1 MARYKKSGA
10 GILKKIIL
18 VVISIAIL
26 GLTAFAGYSYYIGKR
41 IKGNDVPAKKVDTKK
56 PVNILVLGVDA
67 GDYDSKSKDCPKRSD
82 TMMLF
87 RFFPETKKIYILSI
101 PRDTKVKING
111 KTEKINSA
119 NLFGGTELAIKTV
132 EDLLGVEINYY
143 AKIDY
148 EGFKECIDAI
158 GGVDIVVPHNMDYD
172 AYDIHIHFKKGQTV
186 HLDGTKA
193 EEFVRWRKNNNGTGY
208 AMGDL
213 GRESTQQEFMIKV
226 LEKVKSPAGMLRLPA
241 LVTTLSKYVKTNM
254 DEGEML
260 SYGLKLNGI
269 NTANVQ
275 KKILAGEPKYIG
287 KISYFVPDVDKDNEY
302 LSHFRNDTDTASN
315 TGTSTDTGSTP
326 NADRSNIKVIVLNST
341 GKNGLA
347 AEYKKQLESLGYNV
361 TETGNYS
368 KVKYKNTKIID
379 YESDGYGDLINKDLN
394 TGSVTH
400 KDKAQYDADVVIILG
415 KDAIK

>member
-1 MARYKKSGA
+1 MAKFKKSRA
-10 GILKKIIL
+10 GVFKKIML
-18 VVISIAIL
+18 VIMSIVIL
-26 GLTAFAGYSYYIGKR
+26 GMTAFAGYSYYIGKR
-41 IKGNDVPAKKVDTKK
+41 IKGNDVTPKKVDTKK
-56 PVNILVLGVDA
+56 PVNILLLGVDA

-119 NLFGGTELAIKTV
+119 NLFGGTALAIKTV
-132 EDLLGVEINYY
+132 EDLLDVDINYY

-158 GGVDIVVPHNMDYD
+158 GGIDIVVPRNMDYD

-186 HLDGTKA
+186 HLDGAKA
-193 EEFVRWRKNNNGTGY
+193 ERFVRWRKNNDGSGY

-226 LEKVKSPAGMLRLPA
+226 LEKVKSPAGIIRLPS
-241 LVTTLSKYVKTNM
+241 LITTLSKYVKTNM
-254 DEGEML
+254 DESEMW
-260 SYGLKLNGI
+260 SYAIKLKGI
-269 NTANVQ
+269 DTANVQ

-287 KISYFVPDVDKDNEY
+287 NISYFIPDVEKDNDY
-302 LSHFRNDTDTASN
+302 LAHFRNNTDT
-315 TGTSTDTGSTP
+315 TTDTGTASSTGTK
-326 NADRSNIKVIVLNST
+326 SNTDKSKIKVIVLNST

-347 AEYKKQLESLGYNV
+347 AGYKKKLENLGYNV

-368 KVKYKNTKIID
+368 KAKYKNTKIID
-379 YESDGYGDLINKDLN
+379 YGNEGYGDLINKDLN
-394 TGSVTH
+394 IGKVDLE
-400 KDKAQYDADVVIILG
+400 DKGKYDADVVIILG
-415 KDAIK
+415 KDVIK